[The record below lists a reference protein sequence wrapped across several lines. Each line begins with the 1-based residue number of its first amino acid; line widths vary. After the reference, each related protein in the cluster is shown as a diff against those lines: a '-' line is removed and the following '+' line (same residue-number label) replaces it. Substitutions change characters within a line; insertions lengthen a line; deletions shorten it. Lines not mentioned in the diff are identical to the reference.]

1 MTQFKLSILILL
13 LFRFTTSFSQSQM
26 EKLDRGFVALPAGTD
41 STFLSWRLFADD
53 PETIAFNIYR
63 NGILVNETP
72 MSQTNLL
79 DVSQSKNAKYQLQLV
94 IDGVPTKSMEMETHS
109 WDKNYLEIPLQTPEG
124 YSPNDASVG
133 DLDGDGQYELVIHMT
148 GRGNDNSR
156 VGITS
161 EPIIQAYEMNGTLLW
176 SINLGKN
183 IREGAH
189 YTQFIVF
196 DLDGDGKAEV
206 AMKTADGTVDGLG
219 KVIGDANADWV
230 ERNPESRVY
239 GKILQGPEYFT
250 IFEGRT
256 GAELATTYYIP
267 ERGDIGSW
275 GGIGGN
281 GGNDNTGN
289 RVDRFLAGVAF
300 LDGKL
305 PSVITSRGYYGKSVI
320 AAWDWREGELSS
332 RWVFDS
338 SQPGLEMFS
347 GQGNHGMSIADV
359 DDDGKQEIIFGAM
372 VVDNDGTGL
381 FSTGLRHGDAL
392 HVGDFDPSRPG
403 LEVWGVHE
411 NEEPVAGYEN
421 GFGEALY
428 DAKTGEI
435 IFGNYPG
442 IDLGRACA
450 ADIDPTYPGYE
461 LWSNE
466 GGLKSSKGEEI
477 GERPHATNFAVWW
490 DGDLLRE
497 LLDQNKI
504 TKWDWVNKKEDIL
517 LQDPECTSNNGSKAT
532 PVLSA
537 DLFGDWREEVIWR
550 TSDNKNLRI
559 YSTPHPSNYRFYTLM
574 HDSQYRTA
582 IAWQNVGYNQPPHP
596 SFFLGE
602 GMKSD
607 LNDTI
612 QPLLK

>member
-1 MTQFKLSILILL
+1 MTKFKIIVLVLL
-13 LFRFTTSFSQSQM
+13 LFRFIPCRSQSM
-26 EKLDRGFVALPAGTD
+26 LEKLDRGFVALPAGQD
-41 STFLSWRLFADD
+41 STFLSWRLLAED

-63 NGILVNETP
+63 DGKQLNETP
-72 MSQTNLL
+72 MQLTNFL

-94 IDGVPTKSMEMETHS
+94 IDGVARKTMEMEIHP
-109 WDKNYLEIPLQTPEG
+109 WNKKYLEIPLQTPEG

-133 DLDGDGQYELVIHMT
+133 DLDGDGQYEIVIHMT

-156 VGITS
+156 EGITS
-161 EPIIQAYEMNGTLLW
+161 EPIIHAYEMDGTLLW

-206 AMKTADGTVDGLG
+206 AMKTADGTIDGQG
-219 KVIGDANADWV
+219 KIIGDANSDWV

-239 GKILQGPEYFT
+239 GKILRGPEYFT
-250 IFEGRT
+250 IFEGTT
-256 GAELATTYYIP
+256 GAELATTSYIP
-267 ERGDIGSW
+267 ERGALGDW

-305 PSVITSRGYYGKSVI
+305 PSVIMSRGYYGKSVI
-320 AAWDWREGELSS
+320 AAWDWRDGKLSS

-338 SQPGLEMFS
+338 SQPDLELFS

-372 VVDNDGTGL
+372 VVDDDGTGL

-392 HVGDFDPSRPG
+392 HVGDFDPGRPG
-403 LEVWGVHE
+403 LEVWGIHE
-411 NEEPVAGYEN
+411 NEEPVIGYEN

-450 ADIDPTYPGYE
+450 ADIDPTHSGYE

-477 GERPHATNFAVWW
+477 GERPRSTNFAVWW

-559 YSTPHPSNYRFYTLM
+559 YSTPHPSNFRFHTLM
-574 HDSQYRTA
+574 HDLQYRTA

-602 GMKSD
+602 GMK
-607 LNDTI
+607 LNPI
-612 QPLLK
+612 KIRE

>member
-1 MTQFKLSILILL
+1 MTVFKISLLVLL
-13 LFRFTTSFSQSQM
+13 LFSATPLFSQSLL
-26 EKLDRGFVALPAGTD
+26 EKLDRGLIALPAGSD
-41 STFLSWRLFADD
+41 STFLSWRLLADD
-53 PETIAFNIYR
+53 PESIEFNIYR
-63 NGILVNETP
+63 NGILVNEKPT
-72 MSQTNLL
+72 SLTNYL
-79 DVSQSKNAKYQLQLV
+79 DVSPSKHANYELQLV
-94 IDGVPTKSMEMETHS
+94 IDGVAEQTMEMATQP
-109 WDKNYLEIPLQTPEG
+109 WDQNYWELPLQTPEG
-124 YSPNDASVG
+124 YAPNDASVG
-133 DLDGDGQYELVIHMT
+133 DLDGDGQYELVIHMV
-148 GRGNDNSR
+148 GKGNDNSR

-161 EPIIQAYEMNGTLLW
+161 EPIIQAYEMDGNLLW

-206 AMKTADGTVDGLG
+206 AMKTADGTIDGRG
-219 KVIGDANADWV
+219 KTIGDPNADWV
-230 ERNPESRVY
+230 ERNPTSNVY
-239 GKILQGPEYFT
+239 GKILTGPEYFT
-250 IFEGRT
+250 IFEGTT
-256 GAELATTYYIP
+256 GAELATTAYIP
-267 ERGDIGSW
+267 ERGDLGDW

-289 RVDRFLAGVAF
+289 RVDRFLAGVAY

-305 PSVITSRGYYGKSVI
+305 PSVIMSRGYYGKTVI
-320 AAWDWREGELSS
+320 AAWDWRDKTLSS

-338 SQPGLEMFS
+338 SKPGLELFS

-359 DDDGKQEIIFGAM
+359 DEDGKQEIIFGGM
-372 VVDNDGTGL
+372 VVDDDGTGL

-411 NEEPVAGYEN
+411 NEVPVKGYEN

-442 IDLGRACA
+442 VDLGRACA
-450 ADIDPTYPGYE
+450 ADIDPTHLGYE

-466 GGLKSSKGEEI
+466 GGLKSSSGEEI
-477 GERPHATNFAVWW
+477 GERPRATNFAIWW

-504 TKWDWVNKKEDIL
+504 TKWDWIDKEEEIL
-517 LQDPECTSNNGSKAT
+517 LHDPECVSNNGSKAT

-550 TSDNKNLRI
+550 TSDNKSLRI
-559 YSTPHPSNYRFYTLM
+559 YSTPHPSNFRFHTLM
-574 HDSQYRTA
+574 HDTQYRTA

-596 SFFLGE
+596 SFYLGE
-602 GMKSD
+602 GMEEK
-607 LNDTI
+607 
-612 QPLLK
+612 